1 MRLKITE
8 LPGAFEELNALL
20 LSNSKI
26 SVDNKQVQSS
36 IFYQAVQNATSLN
49 ASELRCSPETLLL
62 IAKIAATSE
71 SLTSFDF
78 GDNDIRTIAREF
90 AAALAESKSL
100 QILNVRNNNIGNTAG
115 EFAAALAA
123 SKSLH
128 TLYASDND
136 IGDTAREFAAALA
149 SLSSLHILE
158 ANYNNIGAAAPE
170 FAAALAASK
179 SLQVL
184 EVTHNSIG
192 YSATEFV
199 TALAPLTS
207 LHKLNLWNNDIGTPN
222 AELAVDF
229 DPFDYYSR
237 DELKIRQENIKQAIT
252 AFVKAIE
259 ASTSLHTL
267 DISYNKMINANASES
282 IKATMMT
289 RVKKYADL
297 ANKLK
302 DVDAGTIKLCIA
314 DFIFLNGCSQ
324 AKLQEY
330 LQDTKIDLVKY
341 GSADYLNTQVLEL
354 MGICHTPTKIN
365 DGEISLLL
373 DLPREL
379 LAGIFSWL
387 SLFDLREIATNSTV
401 KIEFVEDNIINSTTT
416 MSDDENIITV
426 TGDVDH
432 YHEY

>member
-115 EFAAALAA
+115 EFTAALAA

-136 IGDTAREFAAALA
+136 IGDTAREFAA
-149 SLSSLHILE
+149 
-158 ANYNNIGAAAPE
+158 
-170 FAAALAASK
+170 
-179 SLQVL
+179 
-184 EVTHNSIG
+184 
-192 YSATEFV
+192 
-199 TALAPLTS
+199 ALAPLTS

-324 AKLQEY
+324 AKPQEY

>member
-62 IAKIAATSE
+62 IAKIAATSK
-71 SLTSFDF
+71 SLTSFDS
-78 GDNDIRTIAREF
+78 DV

-100 QILNVRNNNIGNTAG
+100 QILNVRNNIGNTAG

-136 IGDTAREFAAALA
+136 IGDTAR
-149 SLSSLHILE
+149 
-158 ANYNNIGAAAPE
+158 E

-229 DPFDYYSR
+229 DPFDY
-237 DELKIRQENIKQAIT
+237 T
-252 AFVKAIE
+252 
-259 ASTSLHTL
+259 TH
-267 DISYNKMINANASES
+267 
-282 IKATMMT
+282 
-289 RVKKYADL
+289 
-297 ANKLK
+297 
-302 DVDAGTIKLCIA
+302 GT
-314 DFIFLNGCSQ
+314 N
-324 AKLQEY
+324 
-330 LQDTKIDLVKY
+330 
-341 GSADYLNTQVLEL
+341 
-354 MGICHTPTKIN
+354 
-365 DGEISLLL
+365 
-373 DLPREL
+373 
-379 LAGIFSWL
+379 
-387 SLFDLREIATNSTV
+387 
-401 KIEFVEDNIINSTTT
+401 
-416 MSDDENIITV
+416 
-426 TGDVDH
+426 
-432 YHEY
+432 